1 MTLVLIDGYFH
12 DDALWVLVQLIL
24 LVANDSFG
32 NR

>member
-1 MTLVLIDGYFH
+1 MILVIIDGYFH
-12 DDALWVLVQLIL
+12 NDTLWVLVWPIL

>member
-1 MTLVLIDGYFH
+1 MMSVIIDGYFH
-12 DDALWVLVQLIL
+12 NDTLWVLVQPIL

>member
-1 MTLVLIDGYFH
+1 MIWVIIDGYFH
-12 DDALWVLVQLIL
+12 NDTLWVLVQLIL